1 MVNRGLMAQ
10 QKQRYLELLSEKY
23 PDHDEVKTVAGKI
36 LALHRSFPADLRFRI
51 WEVLLDVSERV
62 CCF

>member
-1 MVNRGLMAQ
+1 MDSENQYNLLYEQM
-10 QKQRYLELLSEKY
+10 KELLSEKF

-36 LALHRSFPADLRFRI
+36 LTLHRSFPADLRFRI

>member
-1 MVNRGLMAQ
+1 MDSENQYNLLYEQM
-10 QKQRYLELLSEKY
+10 KELLSEKY

>member
-1 MVNRGLMAQ
+1 M
-10 QKQRYLELLSEKY
+10 KYLLFEKY
-23 PDHDEVKTVAGKI
+23 PDHDEVKTVAGKT